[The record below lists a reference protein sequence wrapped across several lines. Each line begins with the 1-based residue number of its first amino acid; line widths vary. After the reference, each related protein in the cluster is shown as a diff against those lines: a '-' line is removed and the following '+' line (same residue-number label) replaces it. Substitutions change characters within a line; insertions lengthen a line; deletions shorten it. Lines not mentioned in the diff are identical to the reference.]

1 MFPVTPPST
10 IELLVDDPERE
21 RAGDAGR
28 GQHDVVNTL
37 ELARVDGPLR
47 FLDQVEHTRPGVVE
61 VGRID
66 H

>member
-1 MFPVTPPST
+1 MFPVNAAVH

-28 GQHDVVNTL
+28 GQHDAVNTL

-47 FLDQVEHTRPGVVE
+47 FLDQVEHTRPGGVE